1 MTSSWPNNQ
10 LLSQDALPGDLAR
23 TDLVVALPA
32 RPLRAPSPR
41 FALQSAL
48 GDSLLLSPPCGR
60 SPLLHCSAAPAPA
73 SSSARA
79 SPRGR
84 VSNCCGL
91 GRRLTA
97 RGSQRSGRLPT
108 SSLPST

>member
-1 MTSSWPNNQ
+1 MPRQEISLGLIFFLPFRRDPRAHPLLDSSI
-10 LLSQDALPGDLAR
+10 
-23 TDLVVALPA
+23 
-32 RPLRAPSPR
+32 
-41 FALQSAL
+41 L
-48 GDSLLLSPPCGR
+48 GDSLLPSPPCGR
-60 SPLLHCSAAPAPA
+60 PPLLHSPAAPAPA

-79 SPRGR
+79 SARGR

-108 SSLPST
+108 SSLPSTRTS